1 METME
6 NHGMDAEFNFES
18 ALEDYLSTDFG
29 DLEEGTIV
37 KGEIVR
43 VDDDNVLVDVNFKSE
58 GQIPTAEFRDAE
70 GNLVV
75 KVGDRVDVFVA
86 RKNEQEGTITLS
98 FEKAKRMQLFD
109 QLEDVQEKNGVIKG
123 RIMRRIK
130 GGYTVDLGGVEAFLP
145 GSHVD
150 LRPVPDMD
158 ALVNQEYEF
167 RVLKINRRRSN
178 VIVSRRVL
186 LEEERDS
193 KRQDLLQTLA
203 EGQVVTGKAKNIT
216 EYGVFVDLGG
226 LDGLLHI
233 TDMSWKRIRHPR
245 EMVTLGQDLELKV
258 LSFDKDNQKV
268 SLGLKQLVPDPWQDI
283 TARFPEASRHNGKVT
298 NLVDYGAFVELEPGV
313 EGLVH
318 ISEMSWTRKLRHP
331 SQMVRQ
337 GDEVEVVILGVDPEK
352 KRISLGMKQIKPNPW
367 ELVGEKYPE
376 GTILE
381 GVIKNITEF
390 GMFIG
395 IEDGIDGLIHVSDI
409 SWTKK
414 IRHPNELFKVGDT
427 VQAKVLT
434 VDQESEKF
442 TLGIKQLTEDPWTNV
457 PTAYPVGGLVKGII
471 TNITDFGLF
480 VEVEEGIEGLVH
492 VSELSNKK
500 VKTPAELYKEGEEI
514 QAKIIHVSAED
525 RRLGLSIKQL
535 KDEEERKKPREYSR
549 SGPEAGQ
556 SLGDLLMVPGFFFP
570 GEDTGKRFVRL
581 PAKQMRPRSSFPR
594 VGLGEKTVP
603 APFPQISS
611 IIRSSGTS
619 YSTSAWFR
627 LRVSRDSR
635 LPLLLSTHS
644 RAMTLFRYTRSP
656 SRTKVSS
663 SLLMCHDN
671 ASSASSRSSPHRCV
685 SVVQTRS
692 WNVVPVGF

>member
-1 METME
+1 MAGTPETL
-6 NHGMDAEFNFES
+6 DAEINFES
-18 ALEDYLSTDFG
+18 ALEDYLNCDFG

-37 KGEIVR
+37 KGEVVR
-43 VDDDNVLVDVNFKSE
+43 VDEDNVLVDVNFKSE
-58 GQIPTAEFRDAE
+58 GQIPTAEFRDAN
-70 GNLVV
+70 GNICVS
-75 KVGDRVDVFVA
+75 VGDKVDVYVA
-86 RKNEQEGTITLS
+86 RKNEMEGTISLS

-109 QLEDVQEKNGVIKG
+109 QLEDVQEKNGTIKG
-123 RIMRRIK
+123 VITRRIK

-167 RVLKINRRRSN
+167 RILKSNRRRSN

-193 KRQDLLQTLA
+193 KRQGLLQTLD
-203 EGQVVTGKAKNIT
+203 EGQIVRGRAKNIT

-233 TDMSWKRIRHPR
+233 TDMSWKRIRHPK
-245 EMVTLGQDLELKV
+245 EMVQLGQELELKV
-258 LSFDKDNQKV
+258 LSFDKDTQKV
-268 SLGLKQLVPDPWQDI
+268 SLGLKQLVSDPWQDI
-283 TARFPEASRHNGKVT
+283 TSKYPEGARLSGKVT

-331 SQMVRQ
+331 SQMVRV
-337 GDEVEVVILGVDPEK
+337 GDEVEVVILGVDQDK
-352 KRISLGMKQIKPNPW
+352 KRVSLGMKQVKPNPW
-367 ELVGEKYPE
+367 EIVAEKYPE
-376 GTILE
+376 GTIIE
-381 GVIKNITEF
+381 GTIKNITEF

-414 IRHPNELFKVGDT
+414 IRHPNEMFNVGDV

-442 TLGIKQLTEDPWTNV
+442 TLGIKQLTEDPWSKV
-457 PTAYPVGGLVKGII
+457 PSTYPVGATVEGTV

-492 VSELSNKK
+492 VSEISQKK
-500 VKTPAELYKEGEEI
+500 IKSPSELFKEGVKI
-514 QAKIIHVSAED
+514 TAKVIHVSAEE

-535 KDEEERKKPREYSR
+535 KEEEERKKPKEFR
-549 SGPEAGQ
+549 SVGTENAGQ
-556 SLGDLLMVPGFFFP
+556 TLGDILKQKLE
-570 GEDTGKRFVRL
+570 ED
-581 PAKQMRPRSSFPR
+581 
-594 VGLGEKTVP
+594 
-603 APFPQISS
+603 
-611 IIRSSGTS
+611 
-619 YSTSAWFR
+619 STE
-627 LRVSRDSR
+627 
-635 LPLLLSTHS
+635 
-644 RAMTLFRYTRSP
+644 
-656 SRTKVSS
+656 
-663 SLLMCHDN
+663 N
-671 ASSASSRSSPHRCV
+671 
-685 SVVQTRS
+685 
-692 WNVVPVGF
+692 N

>member
-1 METME
+1 METEETME
-6 NHGMDAEFNFES
+6 NNGTDLDFNFES

-43 VDDDNVLVDVNFKSE
+43 IDDDNVLVDVNFKSE
-58 GQIPTAEFRDAE
+58 GQIPTIEFQNTD
-70 GNLVV
+70 GNITA
-75 KVGDRVDVFVA
+75 KVGDKIDVFVV
-86 RKNEQEGTITLS
+86 RKNEQEGTIILS

-109 QLEDVQEKNGVIKG
+109 QLEDLQEKNGIIKG
-123 RIMRRIK
+123 RIVRRIK
-130 GGYTVDLGGVEAFLP
+130 GGYTIDLKGVEAFLP

-158 ALVNQEYEF
+158 MLVNQEYEF

-193 KRQDLLQTLA
+193 KRQDLLQTIS
-203 EGQVVTGKAKNIT
+203 EGQVVVGKVKNIT

-245 EMVTLGQDLELKV
+245 EMVSLGQELELKV
-258 LSFDKDNQKV
+258 LSFDKENQKV

-283 TARFPEASRHNGKVT
+283 TERFPETSHHVGKVT
-298 NLVDYGAFVELEPGV
+298 NLVDYGVFVELESGV

-331 SQMVRQ
+331 SQMVHQ
-337 GDEVEVVILGVDPEK
+337 GDEVEVVILGIDQDK
-352 KRISLGMKQIKPNPW
+352 KRISLGMKQVKPNPW

-381 GVIKNITEF
+381 GVVKNITEF

-414 IRHPNELFKVGDT
+414 VRHPNELFKVGDT

-434 VDQESEKF
+434 VDQENEKF
-442 TLGIKQLTEDPWTNV
+442 TLGIKQLTEDPWSNAPSV
-457 PTAYPVGGLVKGII
+457 YPVGGIVKGII

-492 VSELSNKK
+492 VSELSSKK
-500 VKTPAELYKEGEEI
+500 IKSPSEIYKDGEEI
-514 QAKIIHVSAED
+514 QAKIIHVSAEE

-535 KDEEERKKPREYSR
+535 KEDEEHRKSREYSR
-549 SGPEAGQ
+549 TGPDSGQ
-556 SLGDLLMVPGFFFP
+556 SLGDLLKMKLEEPT
-570 GEDTGKRFVRL
+570 E
-581 PAKQMRPRSSFPR
+581 
-594 VGLGEKTVP
+594 
-603 APFPQISS
+603 
-611 IIRSSGTS
+611 
-619 YSTSAWFR
+619 
-627 LRVSRDSR
+627 
-635 LPLLLSTHS
+635 
-644 RAMTLFRYTRSP
+644 
-656 SRTKVSS
+656 
-663 SLLMCHDN
+663 N
-671 ASSASSRSSPHRCV
+671 
-685 SVVQTRS
+685 
-692 WNVVPVGF
+692 